1 MVIHLSIFCLIILCS
16 LIWEKSIR
24 HKKLVRIYNG
34 ENYYFKSNIM
44 PWLIVFGYFT
54 FLAAMRSNINDTAAY
69 ISSFEALGTT
79 WEDFFEQVSTFAT
92 GKDWAFDAISIMF
105 KILISDNYHLWFL
118 MYATIESLIIIH
130 VCRMYSVSFLDTCFF
145 FFCSTLY
152 HNYFT
157 MMRQWIAVVIIF
169 AAIGLMKE
177 RKTFVYIIIC
187 IAVAQIH
194 MSAYLMIIVYFL
206 VRNKVWSRRQNLL
219 VFAFAIA
226 MFFFNPIL
234 SNLNATFSD
243 FTYSYVLETMSAGNG
258 SSPVR
263 ILIALV
269 PVILAFIGRKR
280 INPKDN
286 VLNICI
292 NMSLINFLL
301 NILAMFTSGL
311 FIIRFSTYT
320 NIFNLLLYPY
330 LLNVLYTGRNKTII
344 KSSFYIFY
352 FAFYIYQ
359 MNYGSAWGYASDIL
373 GIF

>member
-1 MVIHLSIFCLIILCS
+1 
-16 LIWEKSIR
+16 
-24 HKKLVRIYNG
+24 
-34 ENYYFKSNIM
+34 
-44 PWLIVFGYFT
+44 
-54 FLAAMRSNINDTAAY
+54 
-69 ISSFEALGTT
+69 
-79 WEDFFEQVSTFAT
+79 
-92 GKDWAFDAISIMF
+92 
-105 KILISDNYHLWFL
+105 
-118 MYATIESLIIIH
+118 
-130 VCRMYSVSFLDTCFF
+130 
-145 FFCSTLY
+145 
-152 HNYFT
+152 
-157 MMRQWIAVVIIF
+157 
-169 AAIGLMKE
+169 
-177 RKTFVYIIIC
+177 
-187 IAVAQIH
+187 
-194 MSAYLMIIVYFL
+194 
-206 VRNKVWSRRQNLL
+206 
-219 VFAFAIA
+219 

-243 FTYSYVLETMSAGNG
+243 FTYSYVLKTMSAGNG

-280 INPKDN
+280 VNPKDN

-301 NILAMFTSGL
+301 NTLAMFTSGL

-373 GIF
+373 GTF